1 MVSAREC
8 HEENLIKSA
17 SSGNTSLIFKHIR
30 SITGRNDIPTMVT
43 YGNLTAASD
52 YGKATLFNK
61 FFYSVFVHSSFLLPS
76 KDNLPTPVASLGD
89 ISITEPDVYTAL
101 ASLDPSKAHGID
113 AIGPRILKYCA
124 AALCQP
130 IHHLF
135 MLSLSQHYIPE
146 EWRIHTIIPIFKSG
160 DRSSVLC
167 YRPISLLCSISK
179 VLERIIYNAIVKFT
193 TQYISLTQFG
203 FLKNHSSQQQL
214 LLFLSNFMRPS
225 SSPIDVVYLDF
236 KKAFDSVPHNELLV
250 KLWSFGI
257 TGNLWNWFKGYLLNR
272 TQCVRINNAISSSLP
287 VISGVPQGSI
297 LGPLLFLIFINDL
310 PVSVTNSHL
319 FLFADDAKCL
329 KQIDNGLPWSEK
341 WNLHF
346 NENKCVLLR
355 YNSRGT
361 YPTRLQT
368 YYINNRCI
376 TSKQNHKDLGVLM
389 RTDLSWSDHYDYI
402 LSIAYKTMGLLR
414 RLLFKNPYMQEEFSI
429 YH

>member
-1 MVSAREC
+1 MIQFNYIQHQLNCLHSLKRRNWSNPTEHKLSKIKSCEEKLQKEMVSAREC

-30 SITGRNDIPTMVT
+30 SITGRNAIPTMVT

-52 YGKATLFNK
+52 CEKATLFNK

-76 KDNLPTPVASLGD
+76 TDNLPTPVVSLGD

-146 EWRIHTIIPIFKSG
+146 EWRIHTIILIFKSG
-160 DRSSVLC
+160 DCSSVLC
-167 YRPISLLCSISK
+167 YRPISLLCTISK
-179 VLERIIYNAIVKFT
+179 ALERIIYNAIVKFT

-214 LLFLSNFMRPS
+214 LLYLSRQ

-236 KKAFDSVPHNELLV
+236 KKAFYSVPHNELLV
-250 KLWSFGI
+250 KPWSFGI
-257 TGNLWNWFKGYLLNR
+257 TGNLWN
-272 TQCVRINNAISSSLP
+272 
-287 VISGVPQGSI
+287 
-297 LGPLLFLIFINDL
+297 
-310 PVSVTNSHL
+310 
-319 FLFADDAKCL
+319 
-329 KQIDNGLPWSEK
+329 
-341 WNLHF
+341 
-346 NENKCVLLR
+346 
-355 YNSRGT
+355 
-361 YPTRLQT
+361 
-368 YYINNRCI
+368 
-376 TSKQNHKDLGVLM
+376 
-389 RTDLSWSDHYDYI
+389 
-402 LSIAYKTMGLLR
+402 
-414 RLLFKNPYMQEEFSI
+414 
-429 YH
+429 